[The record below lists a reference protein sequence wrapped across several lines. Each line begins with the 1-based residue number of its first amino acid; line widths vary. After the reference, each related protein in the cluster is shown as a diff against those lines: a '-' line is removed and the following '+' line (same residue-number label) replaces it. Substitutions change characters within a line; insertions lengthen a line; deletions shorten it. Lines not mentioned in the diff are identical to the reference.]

1 MGKNIIAYMERKA
14 SRRALIRN
22 EPPTRFINKDIREYE
37 MIRSHPRHYGLG
49 YGCIVLG
56 LLDTSDAIEEF
67 LEKVADGK
75 YLFQNLFV

>member
-14 SRRALIRN
+14 SRRAFIRN

-37 MIRSHPRHYGLG
+37 MIRSHPHHYGLG